1 MSLFNLQYHIF
12 FNSFSYDLHTYLKV
26 VFDPIESYYSMNWQ
40 SWWFL
45 VLIRNYRNR
54 ARSSYVHAQRLS
66 DYIISYSVVLSRIM
80 ANRAC
85 SCHEHDIISYF
96 EVLLARV
103 PNFAR
108 VKATTST
115 DVSQCGNY
123 RIFALAQFLSH
134 ARLSILLKFCACV
147 SDKNYP
153 TFFCIARAYYWSFA
167 RACQTRTIPLCF
179 VLFRDLVDPH
189 ARPNLMSLCD
199 RPEI

>member
-26 VFDPIESYYSMNWQ
+26 VFDPIESYKSMNWQ

-123 RIFALAQFLSH
+123 GISALAQFL
-134 ARLSILLKFCACV
+134 
-147 SDKNYP
+147 
-153 TFFCIARAYYWSFA
+153 RALA
-167 RACQTRTIPLCF
+167 RACQTKTIPLCF
-179 VLFRDLVDPH
+179 VSRSHTTEVLRVRVRLELSHFVLYYLEIWLIH
-189 ARPNLMSLCD
+189 ARQNLMSLCD